1 MIRKIRFRI
10 LLFNLLLINCI
21 LLFIIIIE
29 NKYWI
34 RVDGYRNGNLFGE
47 EDIWMLVK
55 GGNCW

>member
-55 GGNCW
+55 GVNCW